1 MILNITIRKGLWY
14 NLNPK
19 ERQNTDGILA
29 VDIGS
34 GTQDILLYR
43 PGVEMENNVKLILP
57 SQTRI
62 VAGQIEKLTVE
73 GRDIFIHGSLMGGGS
88 SSGAVKQHVQA
99 GYNVYATRQAALT
112 IKDNLEKVAARG
124 IRVVDSPPENCAFI
138 EFKDI
143 DIPALREALK
153 PFEIELPPVFAFA
166 VQDHGF
172 SPDRSNRQFRFE
184 HWEKFLTSGGS
195 LEDLIY
201 DQNNLPSY
209 FTRMKAVMESC
220 REEADQIWL
229 MDTGAAAI
237 MGTLED
243 PKVRE
248 ATEKRGALLVNL
260 GNQHTIAFLVAGSR
274 VYGVFEHHTGRLT
287 ADTLLDYLTRFQQ
300 HCLTHEEV
308 FDDHG
313 HGCAILPG
321 AGNYPFDFI
330 SVTGPR
336 RNLAN
341 DIGYMA
347 VPHGDMMISGAAGLV
362 RSVLNKRNGG

>member
-1 MILNITIRKGLWY
+1 MLY
-14 NLNPK
+14 NLNST
-19 ERQNTDGILA
+19 ERQNRGGILA
-29 VDIGS
+29 VDVGS
-34 GTQDILLYR
+34 GTQDILIYR

-62 VAGQIEKLTVE
+62 VGGQIKRLTE
-73 GRDIFIHGSLMGGGS
+73 AGRDIFVHGHLMGGGS
-88 SSGAVKQHVQA
+88 SSGAIKDHIEA
-99 GYNVYATRQAALT
+99 GHKVYATREAALT
-112 IKDNLEKVAARG
+112 IKDDLEKVAARG
-124 IRVVDSPPENCAFI
+124 VQVVDTAPEKCVPV

-143 DIPALREALK
+143 DIKALREAMK
-153 PFEIELPPVFAFA
+153 PFGVELPSVFAFA

-184 HWEKFLTSGGS
+184 HWERFLTSGGN
-195 LEDLIY
+195 LGDLIY
-201 DQNNLPSY
+201 DQNSVPGY

-220 REEADQIWL
+220 REEAEQIWA

-248 ATEKRGALLVNL
+248 AAENEGCMLVNV

-287 ADTLLDYLTRFQQ
+287 AGSLGDYLDRFRRGS
-300 HCLTHEEV
+300 LTHEEV
-308 FDDHG
+308 FADHG
-313 HGCAILPG
+313 HGCAILLE
-321 AGNYPFDFI
+321 AGYHSFGFV

-336 RNLAN
+336 RGLAEGL
-341 DIGYMA
+341 GYMA

-362 RSVLNKRNGG
+362 RSVLNKRSSH

>member
-1 MILNITIRKGLWY
+1 MEW
-14 NLNPK
+14 
-19 ERQNTDGILA
+19 QNTGGILA

-34 GTQDILLYR
+34 GTQDILIYR
-43 PGVEMENNVKLILP
+43 PDVEMENNVKLILP
-57 SQTRI
+57 SQTRV
-62 VAGQIEKLTVE
+62 VAGRIERLTEE
-73 GRDIFIHGSLMGGGS
+73 GRDVFIHGHLMGGGS
-88 SSGAVKQHVQA
+88 SSGAVKRHIQA
-99 GYNVYATRQAALT
+99 GYNVYATHQAALT
-112 IKDNLEKVAARG
+112 IKDNLEKVADRG
-124 IRVVDSPPENCAFI
+124 IQVVDSSPENCAHI

-143 DIPALREALK
+143 DVPALREALK
-153 PFEIELPPVFAFA
+153 AFEIELPPVFAFA

-184 HWEKFLTSGGS
+184 HWERFLSSGGS
-195 LEDLIY
+195 LADLIY
-201 DQNNLPSY
+201 DQSNLPAY

-220 REEADQIWL
+220 RGEAEQIWV

-243 PKVRE
+243 PKVRQ
-248 ATEKRGALLVNL
+248 ATNGQGALLVNV

-300 HCLTHEEV
+300 GSLTHEEV

-321 AGNYPFDFI
+321 AGNYLFDFI

-336 RNLAN
+336 RGLAK

-362 RSVLNKRNGG
+362 RSVLNKRGGC

>member
-1 MILNITIRKGLWY
+1 MTQKNQQ
-14 NLNPK
+14 NL
-19 ERQNTDGILA
+19 DGILA

-34 GTQDILLYR
+34 GTQDILIYR
-43 PGVEMENNVKLILP
+43 PGAEMENNVKLILP

-62 VAGQIEKLTVE
+62 IAGQIKKLTE
-73 GRDIFIHGSLMGGGS
+73 AGRDIFIHGHLMGGGS
-88 SSGAVKQHVQA
+88 SSGAVKDHIKA

-112 IKDNLEKVAARG
+112 IKDNLEKVEARG
-124 IRVVDSPPENCAFI
+124 IQVVDFPPENCVPV

-153 PFEIELPPVFAFA
+153 PFGVELPLAFAFA

-172 SPDRSNRQFRFE
+172 SPEMSNRQFRFE
-184 HWEKFLTSGGS
+184 HWERFLSSGGS
-195 LEDLIY
+195 LGDLIY
-201 DQNNLPSY
+201 DQNNLPDY

-220 REEADQIWL
+220 REEAGQIWA

-243 PKVRE
+243 SKVRE
-248 ATEKRGALLVNL
+248 AAENEGCLLVNV

-287 ADTLLDYLTRFQQ
+287 ADSLGDYLARFRRGS
-300 HCLTHEEV
+300 LTHEEV
-308 FDDHG
+308 FADHG
-313 HGCAILPG
+313 HGCVILLE
-321 AGNYPFDFI
+321 AGYHSFDFV

-336 RNLAN
+336 RVLAEGL
-341 DIGYMA
+341 GYMA
-347 VPHGDMMISGAAGLV
+347 APHGDMMISGAAGLV
-362 RSVLNKRNGG
+362 RSVLNKGDGC